1 MKLILLGAPG
11 AGKGTQ
17 ADIIK
22 KKLNIPTISTG
33 NILRAAV
40 KNGTPTGLKAK
51 EYMDAGKL
59 VPDEVIIGII
69 NERLQESDCA
79 NGYILDGVPRT
90 IAQAEALEQAGIR
103 FDAVVAIEIHCGG
116 YHTGDPAGVGS
127 GRMIT
132 LKSPHEIE
140 LMRRAGKIT
149 AAARALARDMV
160 KPGVTTAQIDKA
172 VFQFIK
178 EQGATPSF
186 LHYNGYPASVCVSV
200 NDEIIHGIPGKRVL
214 QEGDI
219 VSVDVGAFIGGFHG
233 DCAGTYPCGQVSDE
247 ALRLIRVTQQSFFE
261 GMKYAREGYRLSDI
275 SAAVQA
281 YVEANGFSV
290 VREYVGHGVG
300 RQMHEAPEV
309 PNYGKPGHGPRL
321 LRGMTI
327 AVEPMVNAGTAAIRQ
342 MPDGWTVRTADGKNA
357 AHYEN
362 TVLITAGEPELLTD
376 PEKSLV

>member
-1 MKLILLGAPG
+1 
-11 AGKGTQ
+11 
-17 ADIIK
+17 
-22 KKLNIPTISTG
+22 
-33 NILRAAV
+33 
-40 KNGTPTGLKAK
+40 
-51 EYMDAGKL
+51 
-59 VPDEVIIGII
+59 
-69 NERLQESDCA
+69 
-79 NGYILDGVPRT
+79 
-90 IAQAEALEQAGIR
+90 
-103 FDAVVAIEIHCGG
+103 
-116 YHTGDPAGVGS
+116 
-127 GRMIT
+127 MIT

-149 AAARALARDMV
+149 AAARAVARDMV

-172 VFQFIK
+172 MFQFIK
-178 EQGATPSF
+178 EQGAIPSF

-261 GMKYAREGYRLSDI
+261 GIKYAREGYRLSDI

-290 VREYVGHGVG
+290 VREYVGHGIG

-327 AVEPMVNAGTAAIRQ
+327 AVEPMVNEGTAAIKQ

>member
-1 MKLILLGAPG
+1 
-11 AGKGTQ
+11 
-17 ADIIK
+17 
-22 KKLNIPTISTG
+22 
-33 NILRAAV
+33 
-40 KNGTPTGLKAK
+40 
-51 EYMDAGKL
+51 
-59 VPDEVIIGII
+59 
-69 NERLQESDCA
+69 
-79 NGYILDGVPRT
+79 
-90 IAQAEALEQAGIR
+90 
-103 FDAVVAIEIHCGG
+103 
-116 YHTGDPAGVGS
+116 
-127 GRMIT
+127 MIT

-149 AAARALARDMV
+149 AAARAVARDMV

-178 EQGATPSF
+178 EQGAIPSF

-261 GMKYAREGYRLSDI
+261 GIKYAREGYRLSDI

-290 VREYVGHGVG
+290 VREYVGHGIG
-300 RQMHEAPEV
+300 HQMHEAPEV

-327 AVEPMVNAGTAAIRQ
+327 AVEPMVNAGTAAIKQ